1 MIFKDSKGD
10 GTNMNITM
18 VIDPAKNDVFYTYSD
33 PVNKYTLTQQFTE
46 TEIMVKKWQKG
57 YLEG

>member
-10 GTNMNITM
+10 GTNMKITM
-18 VIDPAKNDVFYTYSD
+18 VIDPAKNKVFYTYSD

-46 TEIMVKKWQKG
+46 TEITVKK
-57 YLEG
+57 